1 MTGIS
6 AEPAS
11 TGANLRSCCARAR
24 SWPTAIGSSAS
35 SWTRAPTPAGAPLSP
50 GSREVRRAGGA
61 GAGGPPELIRN
72 TLVGDFR
79 GVEYKPI
86 EFHVAGHNRRAAV
99 PGLFTFEVDG
109 VLSRNRR
116 GEPLY

>member
-6 AEPAS
+6 VEPAS

-50 GSREVRRAGGA
+50 GSREGRRGARYVDKAGHAAGRRRALAEAKELQVDAFGGDLGLA
-61 GAGGPPELIRN
+61 GRGN
-72 TLVGDFR
+72 NGD
-79 GVEYKPI
+79 
-86 EFHVAGHNRRAAV
+86 
-99 PGLFTFEVDG
+99 L
-109 VLSRNRR
+109 
-116 GEPLY
+116 